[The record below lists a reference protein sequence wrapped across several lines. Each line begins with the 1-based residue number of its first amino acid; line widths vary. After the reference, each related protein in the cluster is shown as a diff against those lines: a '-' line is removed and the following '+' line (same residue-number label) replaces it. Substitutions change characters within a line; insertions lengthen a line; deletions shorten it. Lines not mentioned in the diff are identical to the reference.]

1 MTLNP
6 HYDITVQIQNA
17 EQRVLMLK
25 EKFKQ
30 KEAVQTAALQVWYQM
45 WVEEKDVMVRFCKE
59 NYS

>member
-6 HYDITVQIQNA
+6 HYDITLQIQNA
-17 EQRVLMLK
+17 EQWVLMLK

-30 KEAVQTAALQVWYQM
+30 KECPEQLQVWYQM